1 MATPTTRN
9 LGFELVR
16 TTEAAALAAGRWMG
30 RGDKNAVDGAAVSA
44 MRYALSLVDMDG
56 IVVIGEGEKDAAPML
71 YIGERIGN
79 GLPPMVDVAVDPVDG
94 TRALAKGL
102 SHAISVVALSERGSL
117 YSPGHVAYVEKI
129 AVGPSAKGAID
140 ITATVGQNLRAIARA
155 KDSSVDDL
163 TVVILDRP
171 RHEKLINEVRAA
183 GARVNLIQDGDV
195 AGAVMTALPNTGVDV
210 LMGIGGS
217 PEAVL
222 AACAM
227 RCLGGEIQCRL
238 WPRDEAERAQAE
250 LDGLDLGRIL
260 TTRDLSA
267 GEDVFFAATGVSD
280 GSVLKGVRYYSHGA
294 RTQSIVMRSY
304 SGTIRMVD
312 AEHNFEKLQKITEL
326 SSQR

>member
-1 MATPTTRN
+1 MATPITRN

-30 RGDKNAVDGAAVSA
+30 RGDRNAVDGAAVTA
-44 MRYALSLVDMDG
+44 MRYALSHVDMDG
-56 IVVIGEGEKDAAPML
+56 IVVIGEGEKDQAPML

-79 GLPPMVDVAVDPVDG
+79 GLPPLVDVAVDPIDG

-102 SHAISVVALSERGSL
+102 PNAISVVALSERGSL

-140 ITATVGQNLRAIARA
+140 LTATVGQNLRAIARA
-155 KDSSVDDL
+155 KDSAVDDL

-171 RHEKLINEVRAA
+171 RHEKLISEVRAA
-183 GARVNLIQDGDV
+183 GARVALIQDGDV
-195 AGAVMTALPNTGVDV
+195 AGVVMTAMPNTGVDV
-210 LMGIGGS
+210 LMGVGGS
-217 PEAVL
+217 PEAVV
-222 AACAM
+222 AACAL

-238 WPRDEAERAQAE
+238 WPRDEAERLRAE
-250 LDGLDLGRIL
+250 QDGLDLGRIL
-260 TTRDLSA
+260 TTKDLSA

-280 GSVLKGVRYYSHGA
+280 GEVLKGVRYYSHGA

-304 SGTIRMVD
+304 SGTIRMVE

-326 SSQR
+326 YGDR

>member
-1 MATPTTRN
+1 MTTPTTRN

-30 RGDKNAVDGAAVSA
+30 RGDKDAVDGAAVAA
-44 MRYALSLVDMDG
+44 MRYALSHVDMDG
-56 IVVIGEGEKDAAPML
+56 IVVIGEGAKDHAPML
-71 YIGERIGN
+71 FIGERIGN
-79 GLPPMVDVAVDPVDG
+79 GLAPLVDVAVDPVDG

-102 SHAISVVALSERGSL
+102 PNAISVVALSERGSL

-129 AVGPSAKGAID
+129 AVGPSAKDAID
-140 ITATVGQNLRAIARA
+140 LTATVGQNLRAIARA
-155 KDSSVDDL
+155 KDSAVDDL

-171 RHEKLINEVRAA
+171 RHERLINEVRAA
-183 GARVNLIQDGDV
+183 GARVALIQDGDV
-195 AGAVMTALPNTGVDV
+195 AGAIMTALPDTGVDV

-222 AACAM
+222 AACAL

-238 WPRDEAERAQAE
+238 WPRDKTERDQAE
-250 LDGLDLGRIL
+250 LDGHDLGRIL
-260 TTRDLSA
+260 TTRDLAA

-280 GSVLKGVRYYSHGA
+280 GEVLKGVRYFSHGA

-304 SGTIRMVD
+304 SGTIRTVE
-312 AEHNFEKLQKITEL
+312 AEHNFEKLQKIAEMIGP
-326 SSQR
+326 R